1 MKKRVRVIVISAV
14 LIFFILLVVLLKLVS
29 KADFKDKIAV
39 ISVDR
44 AIGASGNY
52 FDDSSISSD
61 TLIGFIKSADKN
73 DKIKGVIIEINSP
86 GGSVVA
92 SKEVADAVRNI
103 KKPTVALIKEVGA
116 SGAYWVASAADII
129 VADPMSVTGSIGVL
143 GSYLEFS
150 KLFETYGIEYRS
162 VTAGKYKDTGS
173 PYKNLTD
180 DERQLL
186 QSKLDMIYDFFVT
199 DVAKNRNMSKEKMFK
214 IADGSVYLGIEAK
227 ENGLVDYLGSKETAI
242 EITKKMANITEAE
255 LVEYREKKDIIDI
268 LMSRISSSAFYYLGK
283 GIGSE
288 LVKLNSVKFEA

>member
-199 DVAKNRNMSKEKMFK
+199 DVAKNRNMSKKKMLK